1 MNQPAPPSTLTLA
14 TWNVEWATP
23 RKHAAITERI
33 AAMNA
38 DILVVTEGDAGVLP
52 AGGTHLDGGTDWG
65 YSNTKPDWRKV
76 MLWSRH
82 PMRAIEGEGPANV
95 PGRFTMAQ
103 VQTPVGDVTV
113 IGVCIPWRDAHVRTG
128 RRNATPWG
136 EHIVYLEHLG
146 EVIRRFRNQPLIVL
160 GDFNQRFPRTRAP
173 QEVFDAINNALDGL
187 TVVTAGE
194 LPGLARQDVD
204 HIAVSAHFE
213 LVRAWGVDRHHDPA
227 GKLSDHDA
235 ALAEMVLTQD
245 KAELPRTL

>member
-23 RKHAAITERI
+23 RNHAPITERI

-38 DILVVTEGDAGVLP
+38 DILVVTEGDTGVLP

-65 YSNTKPDWRKV
+65 YTNTKPDWRKV

-82 PMRAIEGEGPANV
+82 PMRAIEGEGPAKV

-103 VQTPVGDVTV
+103 VNTPVGDVTV

-128 RRNATPWG
+128 RRDAEPWD
-136 EHIVYLEHLG
+136 EHKAYLDHLG
-146 EVIRRFRNQPLIVL
+146 TVIRRHRDQRLVVM

-173 QEVFDAINNALDGL
+173 QEVFDAINAALEGL
-187 TVVTAGE
+187 TVVTVGQ
-194 LPGLARQDVD
+194 LPGLTRQDVD
-204 HIAVSAHFE
+204 HIAVSDHFE
-213 LVRAWGVDRHHDPA
+213 PQQVWGIDRHDDS
-227 GKLSDHDA
+227 GRLLSDHDA
-235 ALAEMVLTQD
+235 VLAYGRRAM
-245 KAELPRTL
+245 

>member
-1 MNQPAPPSTLTLA
+1 MNQPVTTDTLTLA

-38 DILVVTEGDAGVLP
+38 DILVVTEGNAGVLP

-65 YSNTKPDWRKV
+65 YTNTKPDWRKV

-82 PMRAIEGEGPANV
+82 PMRAIEGEGPAEV

-136 EHIVYLEHLG
+136 EHMVYLEHLG
-146 EVIRRFRNQPLIVL
+146 EVIRRFRDQPLVVM

-173 QEVFDAINNALDGL
+173 QEVFDAINDALSGL
-187 TVVTAGE
+187 VVITAGQ

-204 HIAVSAHFE
+204 HIAVSPHFASQ
-213 LVRAWGVDRHHDPA
+213 RAWGIDRHDYR
-227 GKLSDHDA
+227 GRRLSDHDA
-235 ALAEMVLTQD
+235 AVARVR
-245 KAELPRTL
+245 PS